1 MLPHTDSGTN
11 ISDWREQTELEKL
24 FWNKEW
30 IIIIMIT
37 GVFIFQML
45 NSELIKVFKY
55 MWKKGNIKHLLKSI
69 LG

>member
-11 ISDWREQTELEKL
+11 ISDWTEQTELEKL

>member
-55 MWKKGNIKHLLKSI
+55 MWKKEILSI
-69 LG
+69 A